1 MNALMHTRLPFHAV
15 AIFCVIAVYLSF
27 RYGYT
32 KHDRDFV
39 REQRR
44 IHKREQARLPKA
56 IR

>member
-1 MNALMHTRLPFHAV
+1 MHTRLPFHAV